1 MIRSFRSKP
10 LKGFAS
16 VGDAKKLAVSGAAIE
31 RLTRQLARLNAA
43 MAPEDMDLPGWY
55 FHSLRGERRYSVRV
69 TANYRLTFGWDDG
82 DAIAL
87 DLEDYH

>member
-10 LKGFAS
+10 LKEFAS